1 MNVTEENQQPQ
12 LLEERVATRPG
23 TGGVAEHRRRLYQ
36 RHLFIFIVVNG
47 GLIAAD
53 QLTSPGMQWA
63 HFFVF
68 LWCLLFLLHTVGLKS
83 RGFSWAELFI
93 PPRAKP
99 VAAVYTTPLDYELV
113 RSRQLRDGVANAG
126 AAIRDKH
133 TALADSAVAAADQL
147 VAVLETLVTAARAKK
162 YRTDEQAQTLL
173 PEARA
178 ALEALDRL
186 HQSLI
191 GVEVLDESA
200 DQVPV
205 EAVNERVEA
214 MRGLTR

>member
-1 MNVTEENQQPQ
+1 LNVTEENQQPQ

-83 RGFSWAELFI
+83 RGFSWAELFV

-113 RSRQLRDGVANAG
+113 RCRQLRDGVANAA

-133 TALADSAVAAADQL
+133 AAVADSAAAAADQL
-147 VAVLETLVTAARAKK
+147 VAGLETLVTAARTKK
-162 YRTDEQAQTLL
+162 YRPDEQAQTLL

-205 EAVNERVEA
+205 EAVNERVES